1 MTLTVQVAVPG
12 SEAELAAD
20 ALWQAGAVAVE
31 ERPGLLVA
39 ATASDE
45 VEPLLEAVAGRWPA
59 EVVAVDLDAALD
71 AWRAHARP
79 VTVGDRL
86 VVRPAWPAG
95 GGDGAGGS
103 GAGAG
108 RRGSGAAERHGRVE
122 IVIDP
127 GRAFGHGA
135 HPTTRLVLDALDR
148 LVAGG
153 EAVLDVGC
161 GSGVLAIAALA
172 LGAAGA
178 VGIDIDPAAR
188 AATRANARRNG
199 VADRLE
205 VLDDLAAIE
214 VADDASI
221 PSGGG
226 AAARGRSP
234 APGGRYDL
242 IVANMLLP
250 HLVEV
255 GPRVVR
261 ALAPG
266 GTLVMSGVLV
276 DQQAA
281 LVSAYAS
288 PGLRVLDEQRLDGWA
303 ALTLSAG

>member
-1 MTLTVQVAVPG
+1 MTPTVQVAVPD
-12 SEAELAAD
+12 SQAELAAD

-45 VEPLLEAVAGRWPA
+45 VEPLLDAVAGRWPA

-95 GGDGAGGS
+95 GGDGTGDG

-108 RRGSGAAERHGRVE
+108 RRGPGAAERHGRVE
-122 IVIDP
+122 TVIDP
-127 GRAFGHGA
+127 GRAFGHGG

-153 EAVLDVGC
+153 EAVLDAGC

-214 VADDASI
+214 VADAST
-221 PSGGG
+221 PSRGG

-242 IVANMLLP
+242 IVANMLLS
-250 HLVEV
+250 HLIEV

-288 PGLRVLDEQRLDGWA
+288 PGLRVLDEHRLDGWA
-303 ALTLSAG
+303 ALTLRAG